1 MSDITTTPPRN
12 GADIM
17 ERVITTGDLSKL
29 TPAESVQYYKAVCD
43 SVGLNPL
50 TRPFEYLTLQGKRI
64 LYARRDAADQL
75 RRIHH
80 ISVEVV
86 ERKIVGDL
94 LIVHVRA
101 REPSGRS
108 DEDLGVVSVANIK
121 GEAMAVAMLKAITK
135 AKRRVT
141 LSICGLGVLDESE
154 IDDAQATAPPLS
166 ARAQL
171 DAFADDGASPD
182 HLMPTASPEPTGPR
196 DVFAER
202 DYEAKAATVRGAK
215 EFRAWFKA
223 LPQDDKDIL
232 MPFLPDYEALAA
244 EVDRNARLSV

>member
-29 TPAESVQYYKAVCD
+29 TAAESVQYYKAVCE

-94 LIVHVRA
+94 LVVHVRA

-108 DEDLGVVSVANIK
+108 DEDLGVVSVAGIK
-121 GEAMAVAMLKAITK
+121 GEALAVAMLKAITK

-141 LSICGLGVLDESE
+141 LSICGLGVLDETE
-154 IDDAQATAPPLS
+154 IDEVSAAAPPPLD
-166 ARAQL
+166 ARQQL
-171 DAFADDGASPD
+171 DAFAAPD
-182 HLMPTASPEPTGPR
+182 HLMPVEPAETTGPR
-196 DVFAER
+196 DVFQELDHAAR
-202 DYEAKAATVRGAK
+202 AATIRGAK
-215 EFRAWFKA
+215 EFRAWFKT
-223 LPQDDKDIL
+223 LPRDDKDLL
-232 MPFLPDYEALAA
+232 MPFLPDYETLAA